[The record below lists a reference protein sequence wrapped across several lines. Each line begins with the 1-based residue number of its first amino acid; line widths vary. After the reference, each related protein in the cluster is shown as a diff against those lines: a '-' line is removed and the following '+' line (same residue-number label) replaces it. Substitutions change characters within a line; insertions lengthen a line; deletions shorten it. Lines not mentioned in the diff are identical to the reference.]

1 MTRRIARTEDGFGLV
16 SVLIWLSLLG
26 TLALGVAL
34 ATSAEAP
41 AAGALHEKLKM
52 TRAAESAV
60 ALAVAVLAQH
70 PDWTSAPAGA
80 LPSAF
85 TDGPAGGRAVGGA
98 VLDLTAETN
107 LRTCGRVTP
116 CDDVATAVSSP
127 ARPWGVR
134 NPRWQLLVHQPL
146 AALDAAAGAVCPCY
160 LVAWVADDPA
170 DADGDPGRDAP
181 PGVAGHGVLL
191 VRGAAFGG
199 LGALAEV
206 EALVAQPCRR
216 SAALC
221 GGIRV
226 QSWGAVGDGVP

>member
-1 MTRRIARTEDGFGLV
+1 MTNNAARKEGGFGLV
-16 SVLIWLSLLG
+16 SVLIWLSLLA

-52 TRAAESAV
+52 TRAAESAM
-60 ALAVAVLAQH
+60 ALAVASLAQH
-70 PDWTSAPAGA
+70 PDWTNAPSGA
-80 LPSAF
+80 LLSPF
-85 TDGPAGGRAVGGA
+85 TDGPAGVRPVGGT
-98 VLDLTAETN
+98 VVDLVVETN
-107 LRTCGRVTP
+107 LRTCGRATP
-116 CDDVATAVSSP
+116 CDDAARTTPSP

-146 AALDAAAGAVCPCY
+146 GALDATAGLVCPCY
-160 LVAWVADDPA
+160 LMAWVADDPA

-199 LGALAEV
+199 LGAQAEV

-216 SAALC
+216 SALPC

-226 QSWGAVGDGVP
+226 QSWGAAGDGVP

>member
-1 MTRRIARTEDGFGLV
+1 MTTRIAVAQGGFGLV

-26 TLALGVAL
+26 SLALGVAL

-70 PDWTSAPAGA
+70 PDWTDAPAGVLA
-80 LPSAF
+80 STF
-85 TDGPAGGRAVGGA
+85 IDGPAGARSVGGTIVDLA
-98 VLDLTAETN
+98 VETN
-107 LRTCGRVTP
+107 LRTCGRATP
-116 CDDVATAVSSP
+116 CDEMATSASSP
-127 ARPWGVR
+127 ARPFGAR
-134 NPRWQLLVHQPL
+134 NPRWRLLVHQPL

-170 DADGDPGRDAP
+170 DADGDPGHDAP
-181 PGVAGHGVLL
+181 PGVGGHGVLL

-206 EALVAQPCRR
+206 EALVTQPCRR

-226 QSWGAVGDGVP
+226 QSWGAVGDAVP

>member
-1 MTRRIARTEDGFGLV
+1 MTKRSARTQGGFGLV
-16 SVLIWLSLLG
+16 SVLIWLSLLA

-34 ATSAEAP
+34 ATSTEAP

-70 PDWTSAPAGA
+70 PDWTNAPAGA
-80 LPSAF
+80 LTSAF
-85 TDGPAGGRAVGGA
+85 TDGPIGARSVGGA
-98 VLDLTAETN
+98 VVNLAVETS
-107 LRTCGRVTP
+107 LRTCGRAAP
-116 CDDVATAVSSP
+116 CDDTATAASSP

-146 AALDAAAGAVCPCY
+146 AALDATAGAVCPCY
-160 LVAWVADDPA
+160 LMAWVADDPA
-170 DADGDPGRDAP
+170 DADGDPGHDAP
-181 PGVAGHGVLL
+181 PGMAGHRVLL